1 MKFLQGKY
9 HVKNPSKYSGNPD
22 GVVYRSSYELK
33 FMNFLDSHPNV
44 VRWASEE
51 FFIPYTWN
59 GEKHRYF
66 PDFLVEFKST
76 SGETRK
82 MIIEIKPSNQT
93 LPPQAPR
100 KQTRKA
106 LMVFENAVETY
117 TKNLAKWNAAKEFCE
132 KNNAKFLVLTENEL
146 FKSKK

>member
-1 MKFLQGKY
+1 
-9 HVKNPSKYSGNPD
+9 
-22 GVVYRSSYELK
+22 
-33 FMNFLDSHPNV
+33 
-44 VRWASEE
+44 
-51 FFIPYTWN
+51 
-59 GEKHRYF
+59 
-66 PDFLVEFKST
+66 
-76 SGETRK
+76 